1 MLKKPEI
8 ARRLVHISIELKEYD
23 LKFMPKSS
31 VKAQA
36 MVDFI
41 FEFSTSPKVIK
52 NEHTPELCN
61 MEVSKSQVWQV
72 FVDGAHNFKRAGMR
86 VILLNH
92 EASYFEYSIRMDFQV
107 TNNITENETAIF
119 GVMTSKTLEAHNL
132 IQYNDSWL
140 VVNQYLDIFKVKDQ
154 KMRKYIERME
164 K

>member
-1 MLKKPEI
+1 
-8 ARRLVHISIELKEYD
+8 
-23 LKFMPKSS
+23 
-31 VKAQA
+31 
-36 MVDFI
+36 
-41 FEFSTSPKVIK
+41 
-52 NEHTPELCN
+52 
-61 MEVSKSQVWQV
+61 
-72 FVDGAHNFKRAGMR
+72 MR

-119 GVMTSKTLEAHNL
+119 GVMTSKTLEANNL

-140 VVNQYLDIFKVKDQ
+140 VVNQYLDIFKVKDR